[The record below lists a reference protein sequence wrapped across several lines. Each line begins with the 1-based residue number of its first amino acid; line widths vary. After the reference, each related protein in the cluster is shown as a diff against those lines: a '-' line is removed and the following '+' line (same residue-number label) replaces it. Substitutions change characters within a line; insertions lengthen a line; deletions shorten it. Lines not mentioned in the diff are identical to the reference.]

1 MNRIELDC
9 LKYPS
14 KKELLSYLRD
24 NLEEMYSLNYDSLLD
39 ALTGYE
45 FPLEI
50 NIKNKT
56 LYEDYPNLKEVFEI
70 VTNENKNVKVNYLD

>member
-24 NLEEMYSLNYDSLLD
+24 HLEEMYSLNYDSLLD

>member
-70 VTNENKNVKVNYLD
+70 VTNENKNVRVNYLD

>member
-1 MNRIELDC
+1 MNKIELDC
-9 LKYPS
+9 LKYHS

-70 VTNENKNVKVNYLD
+70 VAKENKNIKVNYLD

>member
-1 MNRIELDC
+1 MNKIELDC
-9 LKYPS
+9 LKYHS

-70 VTNENKNVKVNYLD
+70 VTKENKNIKVNYLD

>member
-14 KKELLSYLRD
+14 KKELLNYLRD

>member
-45 FPLEI
+45 FSLEI

-70 VTNENKNVKVNYLD
+70 VTNENKNVRVNYLD